1 MRDEHTDKGRDKTK
15 TSATAD
21 RRGFLKLAGAGAIT
35 GTAGVLG
42 AGAAKAE
49 GVGAVAPTGGYRET
63 EHIRRYYD
71 TAR

>member
-1 MRDEHTDKGRDKTK
+1 MRDDQSGKTK
-15 TSATAD
+15 PVPTAD
-21 RRGFLKLAGAGAIT
+21 RRGFLKLAGAGAVT

-42 AGAAKAE
+42 AGVAVAEVAGAA
-49 GVGAVAPTGGYRET
+49 APTGGYRET